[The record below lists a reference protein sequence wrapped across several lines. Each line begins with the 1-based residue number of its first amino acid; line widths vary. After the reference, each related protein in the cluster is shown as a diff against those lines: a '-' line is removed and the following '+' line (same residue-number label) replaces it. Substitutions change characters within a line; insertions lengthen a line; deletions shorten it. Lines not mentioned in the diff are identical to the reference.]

1 MGPAFRNR
9 IDGDPAQWVSP
20 TSRYS
25 RSGYAV
31 LSRSSSSR
39 ILSAIPLELHFLREP
54 VARLEGHDLI
64 LSQRALRVVVQ
75 VHLENRKTAVL
86 SAELED
92 LGNRDGLPVPLV
104 LGSLEIHKELLA
116 GLLGH
121 RASAR

>member
-1 MGPAFRNR
+1 M
-9 IDGDPAQWVSP
+9 
-20 TSRYS
+20 
-25 RSGYAV
+25 
-31 LSRSSSSR
+31 
-39 ILSAIPLELHFLREP
+39 
-54 VARLEGHDLI
+54 ARLEGHDLV

-75 VHLENRKTAVL
+75 VHLENRKTAVP

-104 LGSLEIHKELLA
+104 LGSLEIHEELLA